1 MIGTLINEHCQLAEN
16 PLWRTEDGCL
26 FWTDIDGGNI
36 HRIHLATKKH
46 DLVYSGA
53 KVGGFTCEANGDLLL
68 FRVDD
73 FAVLRP
79 DGGVETV
86 RAFADE
92 GSERFNDVIAAPD
105 GCVFAGTIG
114 KTDTSGGLFR
124 VECDGS
130 CTALFRGTGCSN
142 GMGFSPDLRRFYWT
156 CSTRRT
162 IYVFDYDPSAGSLG
176 NERVFYTAS
185 PTEGIP
191 DGLAV
196 DRNGHV
202 WSARWDGFAIVHH
215 DDDGTPIE
223 TIPFP
228 VAKVSSLCFG
238 GPDLDQMLVTTAGG
252 IPGSASADG
261 SIYRWSPGVRGSP
274 EFRSKLTC

>member
-16 PLWRTEDGCL
+16 PLWREEDGCL
-26 FWTDIDGGNI
+26 FWTDIEGGNI

-46 DLVYSGA
+46 DLVYSGE
-53 KVGGFTCEANGDLLL
+53 KVGGFTFEANGDLLL
-68 FRVDD
+68 FRVNDI
-73 FAVLRP
+73 AVLRP

-124 VECDGS
+124 VGCDGS
-130 CTALFRGTGCSN
+130 CTPLFRGTGCSN
-142 GMGFSPDLRRFYWT
+142 GMGFSPDLRTFYWT

-162 IYVFDYDPSAGSLG
+162 IYAFDYDPSAGSLR
-176 NERVFYTAS
+176 NERVFYTAPS
-185 PTEGIP
+185 SEGIP

-215 DDDGTPIE
+215 DENGTPIE

-238 GPDLDQMLVTTAGG
+238 GPDLDQMLITTAGG
-252 IPGSASADG
+252 IPGSTSADG
-261 SIYRWSPGVRGSP
+261 SIYQWSPGVRGSP
-274 EFRSKLTC
+274 EFRSRITC